1 MASKDSQRGGTF
13 MGFVAG
19 LVVGLGLALVVA
31 VYVTKVPV
39 PFMGHD
45 AGGGSTPDAAEAQ
58 KNKDW
63 DPNAAL
69 YGKNPAKP
77 ASATEQVISPPAAKE
92 KAVAPSAAAASDPL
106 GDLARDRALAKDGA
120 AKDPAAKDAGGPD
133 PFIYFV
139 QVGAFRTAE
148 DAEGQRAKLSLTGV
162 ETKVTERE
170 QSGHTVFRVRSG
182 PYEKREAADAAKSKL
197 DSLGL
202 ETALVRV
209 QR

>member
-39 PFMGHD
+39 PFMSRE
-45 AGGGSTPDAAEAQ
+45 AGSAPTPDSAEVQ

-77 ASATEQVISPPAAKE
+77 ASSTEQVISPPATKE
-92 KAVAPSAAAASDPL
+92 KAVAPVAAASDPL
-106 GDLARDRALAKDGA
+106 GDLARERALAKDGA
-120 AKDPAAKDAGGPD
+120 SKDAAAKDAGGVD
-133 PFIYFV
+133 PFVYFV

-148 DAEGQRAKLSLTGV
+148 DAEAQRAKLSLTGV

-170 QSGHTVFRVRSG
+170 QSGHTVFRVRTG

>member
-1 MASKDSQRGGTF
+1 MASKFGQRGGTF

-19 LVVGLGLALVVA
+19 LVVGLALALLVA

-77 ASATEQVISPPAAKE
+77 ASSTEQVISSPAAKE
-92 KAVAPSAAAASDPL
+92 KAVVPNAATASDPL
-106 GDLARDRALAKDGA
+106 GDLARERALAKDGA
-120 AKDPAAKDAGGPD
+120 AKDPAGVD

-170 QSGHTVFRVRSG
+170 QSGHTVFRVRTG
-182 PYEKREAADAAKSKL
+182 PYEKREAADVAKSKL